1 LKGGAVGPKS
11 YIGGRYD
18 RLGTRTLDAASF
30 GILCTVL
37 TMGLRGPKKKLPHIE
52 RLEGNPGRRSLT
64 DSGINATGDVF
75 IPDHLSPDARGCM
88 SVVIGSMPPGTYSTC
103 DSYLLAGF
111 AEAWALHVRA
121 AHEIVRPDFQY
132 LVGTARGGKR
142 PNPWLRIA
150 AQQAQLM
157 ATLGDRLGLNPKAR
171 LDLRLPED
179 RPVSRFEGLLGQNVT
194 KRRFHA

>member
-1 LKGGAVGPKS
+1 
-11 YIGGRYD
+11 
-18 RLGTRTLDAASF
+18 
-30 GILCTVL
+30 
-37 TMGLRGPKKKLPHIE
+37 MGLRGPKKKLPHIE
-52 RLEGNPGRRSLT
+52 RLEGNPGRRPLT
-64 DSGINATGDVF
+64 ESGISATGDVF

-88 SVVIGSMPPGTYSTC
+88 SVINGSMPPGTYSAC
-103 DSYLLAGF
+103 DSYLLAAF

-121 AHEIVRPDFQY
+121 AHEIAHPDFQY

-150 AQQAQLM
+150 TQQAQIM
-157 ATLGDRLGLNPKAR
+157 ASLGDRLGLNPKAR